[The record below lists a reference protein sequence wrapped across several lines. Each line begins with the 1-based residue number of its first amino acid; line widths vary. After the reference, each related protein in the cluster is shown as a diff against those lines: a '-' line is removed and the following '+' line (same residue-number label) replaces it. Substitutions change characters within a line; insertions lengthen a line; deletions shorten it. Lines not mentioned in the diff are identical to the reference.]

1 MSPLNLAA
9 HLGQDEFLAQVLHRH
24 HRHVPAALSNP
35 SDLITWDDVNTI
47 LATHRLE
54 PPRFRLSADG
64 EMLAAH
70 RYTAPVITRRHTVW
84 QRLHP
89 AELHARLTDGASLV
103 IDAVDKLHP
112 PVTRAAMELEQW
124 LRTGVQTNLYASWTA
139 REGFGVHWD
148 DHDVVV
154 IQIDGAKRW
163 KLYGPTR
170 TAPMYKDTDEP
181 EPPPKEPVSE
191 LVLRPGDV
199 LYLPRGW
206 WHSVAASEGE
216 HSLHLTFGIQ
226 TTTGAQLLSWLADD
240 LRCHDVLRE
249 DLPVHATTAQQAVY
263 LERLRKQVV
272 AALEAPDLIGRYS
285 ATHDGSDLTRLRPS
299 LPHIT
304 GVAANPDV
312 RVRLTTARA
321 HVEPAAGGDRVV
333 FRACDNEWE
342 MAAEALPLLQLLV
355 SAVPGTVSLGDLAAT
370 ARISVADAATVVSEL
385 MRGQAITLE
394 GSER

>member
-9 HLGQDEFLAQVLHRH
+9 HLGQDEFLAQVYHRRH
-24 HRHVPAALSNP
+24 HHVPTVLPNP
-35 SDLITWDDVNTI
+35 SQLISWDDVNTI

-64 EMLAAH
+64 KMLPAYL
-70 RYTAPVITRRHTVW
+70 YTAPVATRRHTVW

-89 AELHARLTDGASLV
+89 AELRARLADGASLV
-103 IDAVDKLHP
+103 IDAIDELLPSVG
-112 PVTRAAMELEQW
+112 RSAMELEQW
-124 LRTGVQTNLYASWTA
+124 LRTGVQANLYASWTA

-154 IQIDGAKRW
+154 VQIDGVKRW
-163 KLYGPTR
+163 KVYGPTR

-181 EPPPKEPVSE
+181 EPPPEDPVTE
-191 LVLRPGDV
+191 LVLRPGDL

-226 TTTGAQLLSWLADD
+226 TTTGAQLLAWLADD
-240 LRCHDVLRE
+240 LRRHDILRE
-249 DLPVHATTAQQAVY
+249 DLPVHAPPEQQAAY
-263 LERLRKQVV
+263 LDRLRKEVI
-272 AALEAPDLIGRYS
+272 AALDDPRLIGRYTAMRDS
-285 ATHDGSDLTRLRPS
+285 ADLTRLRPS

-304 GVAANPDV
+304 GVPADPEI
-312 RVRLTTARA
+312 RVRLTTTRARL
-321 HVEPAAGGDRVV
+321 EPAADGAGPA

-342 MAAEALPLLQLLV
+342 MAQEALPLLQRLTAAAP
-355 SAVPGTVSLGDLAAT
+355 SAVSVGELAEASC
-370 ARISVADAATVVSEL
+370 ISVTDAAAVVSEL
-385 MRGQAITLE
+385 MTGQAITVE
-394 GSER
+394 GGGR

>member
-9 HLGQDEFLAQVLHRH
+9 HLGQDEFLAQVFHRRH
-24 HRHVPAALSNP
+24 HHVPAVLPNP
-35 SDLITWDDVNTI
+35 SELISWDDVNTI

-64 EMLAAH
+64 KMLPAH
-70 RYTAPVITRRHTVW
+70 LYTAPVTTRRHTVW

-89 AELHARLTDGASLV
+89 AELHARLADGASLV
-103 IDAVDKLHP
+103 IDAVDELHP
-112 PVTRAAMELEQW
+112 SVGRSAMELEQW
-124 LRTGVQTNLYASWTA
+124 LRTGVQANLYASWTA

-148 DHDVVV
+148 DHDVIV

-170 TAPMYKDTDEP
+170 TAPMHKDTDEP
-181 EPPPKEPVSE
+181 VPPPEDPVTE

-226 TTTGAQLLSWLADD
+226 TTTGAQLLAWLADD
-240 LRCHDVLRE
+240 LRRHDVLRE
-249 DLPVHATTAQQAVY
+249 DLPVHAPPGQRAAY
-263 LERLRKQVV
+263 LDRLRKEVV
-272 AALEAPDLIGRYS
+272 AALDDPRLIGRYTAMRDS
-285 ATHDGSDLTRLRPS
+285 TDLTRLRPS

-304 GVAANPDV
+304 GVPADPEV
-312 RVRLTTARA
+312 RVRLTTTRARL
-321 HVEPAAGGDRVV
+321 EPAADGAGPA

-342 MAAEALPLLQLLV
+342 MAQEALPLLQRLTAAAP
-355 SAVPGTVSLGDLAAT
+355 SAVSIGELAEAS
-370 ARISVADAATVVSEL
+370 RISVTDAAAVVSEL
-385 MRGQAITLE
+385 MNGQAITVE
-394 GSER
+394 GGGR

>member
-9 HLGQDEFLAQVLHRH
+9 HLGQDEFLAQVLHRRY
-24 HRHVPAALSNP
+24 RHVPAAIQDP
-35 SDLITWDDVNTI
+35 DKLITWDDLNTI

-64 EMLAAH
+64 EMLPAY
-70 RYTAPVITRRHTVW
+70 RYTAPVTTRRHTVW

-89 AELHARLTDGASLV
+89 AELHARLAEGASLV
-103 IDAVDKLHP
+103 IDAVDELHP
-112 PVTRAAMELEQW
+112 PVARAAMELERW
-124 LRTGVQTNLYASWTA
+124 LRTGVQANLYASWTA

-154 IQIDGAKRW
+154 TQIDGAKRW

-181 EPPPKEPVSE
+181 EPPPEKPVAE
-191 LVLRPGDV
+191 LVLQPGDM

-216 HSLHLTFGIQ
+216 HSLHLTFGVQ

-240 LRCHDVLRE
+240 LRRHDVLRE
-249 DLPVHATTAQQAVY
+249 DLPVHATGAAQAIY
-263 LERLRKQVV
+263 LERLRNEVTT
-272 AALEAPDLIGRYS
+272 ALEDPELIGRY
-285 ATHDGSDLTRLRPS
+285 AAMRDGTDLTRLRPS
-299 LPHIT
+299 LPHL
-304 GVAANPDV
+304 ANVPAVPNV
-312 RVRLTTARA
+312 RLRLTTARA
-321 HVEPAAGGDRVV
+321 HLEPSQDGVV

-342 MAAEALPLLQLLV
+342 MAKEAMPLLQRLM
-355 SAVPGTVSLGDLAAT
+355 SAAPAAVSLGELAET
-370 ARISVADAATVVSEL
+370 AGISVADAASVVSEL
-385 MRGQAITLE
+385 MVGQAITV
-394 GSER
+394 ERKDDR

>member
-1 MSPLNLAA
+1 MSPLNMAA

-24 HRHVPAALSNP
+24 HRHVPAAVPNP

-64 EMLAAH
+64 EMLPAH
-70 RYTAPVITRRHTVW
+70 RYTAPVTTRRHTVW

-103 IDAVDKLHP
+103 IDAVDELHP
-112 PVTRAAMELEQW
+112 PVARAAMELEQW

-154 IQIDGAKRW
+154 IQIEGAKRW

-240 LRCHDVLRE
+240 LRRHDVLRK

-272 AALEAPDLIGRYS
+272 AALEAPDLISRYS

-299 LPHIT
+299 LPHIG
-304 GVAANPDV
+304 GVPADPGI

-321 HVEPAAGGDRVV
+321 HVEPAASGDGVV

-342 MAAEALPLLQLLV
+342 MAAEALALLQLLV
-355 SAVPGTVSLGDLAAT
+355 SAVPDTVSLGDLAAT
-370 ARISVADAATVVSEL
+370 ARISVADTAAVVSEL

-394 GSER
+394 GSEP

>member
-9 HLGQDEFLAQVLHRH
+9 HLGQDEFLAQVLHRQH
-24 HRHVPAALSNP
+24 AHIPAALSNP
-35 SDLITWDDVNTI
+35 AELIAWDDVNTI

-54 PPRFRLSADG
+54 PPRLRLSANG
-64 EMLAAH
+64 EMLPAH
-70 RYTAPVITRRHTVW
+70 RYTGPVTTRRHTVW

-89 AELHARLTDGASLV
+89 TELHARLTEGASLV
-103 IDAVDKLHP
+103 IDAVDELHP
-112 PVTRAAMELEQW
+112 PVGRAAMELEQW
-124 LRTGVQTNLYASWTA
+124 LHTGVQANLYASFTA

-170 TAPMYKDTDEP
+170 TAPMYKDTAEP
-181 EPPPKEPVSE
+181 EPPPEEPVVE

-240 LRCHDVLRE
+240 LRRHDVLRE
-249 DLPVHATTAQQAVY
+249 DLPVHATAAQQAAY
-263 LERLRKQVV
+263 LERLRKEVA
-272 AALEAPDLIGRYS
+272 AALEDPDLICRYAAMRD
-285 ATHDGSDLTRLRPS
+285 ATDLTRLRPS
-299 LPHIT
+299 LPHIS
-304 GVAANPDV
+304 GIPADPDV

-321 HVEPAAGGDRVV
+321 HLEPAGNGGGVV
-333 FRACDNEWE
+333 FRACDTEWE
-342 MAAEALPLLQLLV
+342 LADEALPLLQRLM
-355 SAVPGTVSLGDLAAT
+355 SAAPCAVSLGELAAV
-370 ARISVADAATVVSEL
+370 AGISVADVAAVVSEL
-385 MRGQAITLE
+385 MGGQAVTVE
-394 GSER
+394 GAER

>member
-9 HLGQDEFLAQVLHRH
+9 HLGQDEFLAQVFHRRY
-24 HRHVPAALSNP
+24 RHVPAAIPNP
-35 SDLITWDDVNTI
+35 GELIMWDDLNTI

-54 PPRFRLSADG
+54 PPRLRLSTDG
-64 EMLAAH
+64 EMLPAY
-70 RYTAPVITRRHTVW
+70 RYTAPITTRRHTVW

-89 AELHARLTDGASLV
+89 TELHARLTEGASLV
-103 IDAVDKLHP
+103 IDAVDELHP
-112 PVTRAAMELEQW
+112 PIGRAAMELEQW
-124 LRTGVQTNLYASWTA
+124 LRTGVQANLYASFTS

-154 IQIDGAKRW
+154 MQIDGAKRW

-170 TAPMYKDTDEP
+170 TAPMYKDTAEP
-181 EPPPKEPVSE
+181 EPPPEEPTTE

-240 LRCHDVLRE
+240 LRHHDILRE
-249 DLPVHATTAQQAVY
+249 DLPVHATPAQQAAH
-263 LERLRKQVV
+263 LERLRREVT
-272 AALEAPDLIGRYS
+272 AALQDPHLIGRYT
-285 ATHDGSDLTRLRPS
+285 ATRDSTDLTRLRPS

-304 GVAANPDV
+304 GIPADQDL
-312 RVRLTTARA
+312 RIRLTTARTHLSSA
-321 HVEPAAGGDRVV
+321 PNGGGLI

-342 MAAEALPLLQLLV
+342 MANETLPLLQRLM
-355 SAVPGTVSLGDLAAT
+355 SAVPYAVALGELAA
-370 ARISVADAATVVSEL
+370 AAGISIEDAAAVVSEL
-385 MRGQAITLE
+385 VEGQAVTVE
-394 GSER
+394 GSKR

>member
-24 HRHVPAALSNP
+24 YRHVPAALP
-35 SDLITWDDVNTI
+35 SPGELLTWDDVNTI

-64 EMLAAH
+64 EMLSAH
-70 RYTAPVITRRHTVW
+70 RYTAPVTTRRHTVW

-89 AELHARLTDGASLV
+89 AELHARLAEGASLV
-103 IDAVDKLHP
+103 IDAVDELHP
-112 PVTRAAMELEQW
+112 AVGRAAMELERW
-124 LRTGVQTNLYASWTA
+124 LHTGVQANLYASWTA

-154 IQIDGAKRW
+154 IQIDGTKRW

-181 EPPPKEPVSE
+181 EPPPEEPVAE

-226 TTTGAQLLSWLADD
+226 TTTGAQLLAWLADD
-240 LRCHDVLRE
+240 LRRHDVLRE
-249 DLPVHATTAQQAVY
+249 DLPVHATAGQRATY
-263 LERLRKQVV
+263 LERLRKEVV
-272 AALEAPDLIGRYS
+272 SALEDPELIGRYT
-285 ATHDGSDLTRLRPS
+285 AARNGTDLTRLRPS

-304 GVAANPDV
+304 GVPAVPGI
-312 RVRLTTARA
+312 RVRLTTARPLLEA
-321 HVEPAAGGDRVV
+321 TGDGVV

-342 MAAEALPLLQLLV
+342 MAEEAMPLLQRLI
-355 SAVPGTVSLGDLAAT
+355 SAESFAVSLGELAA
-370 ARISVADAATVVSEL
+370 AAGVSVADAAVVVSEL
-385 MRGQAITLE
+385 MDGQAVTVE
-394 GSER
+394 GAE

>member
-9 HLGQDEFLAQVLHRH
+9 HLGQDEFLAQVLHRRY
-24 HRHVPAALSNP
+24 RHVPAAIQDP
-35 SDLITWDDVNTI
+35 DKLITWDDVNTI

-64 EMLAAH
+64 EMLPAY
-70 RYTAPVITRRHTVW
+70 RYTAPVTTRRHTVW

-89 AELHARLTDGASLV
+89 AELHARLAEGASLV
-103 IDAVDKLHP
+103 IDAVDEVHP
-112 PVTRAAMELEQW
+112 PVARAAMELERW
-124 LRTGVQTNLYASWTA
+124 LRTGVQANLYASWTA

-154 IQIDGAKRW
+154 TQIDGAKRW

-181 EPPPKEPVSE
+181 EPPPEKPIAEV
-191 LVLRPGDV
+191 VLQPGDM

-216 HSLHLTFGIQ
+216 HSLHLTFGVQ

-240 LRCHDVLRE
+240 LRRHDVLRE
-249 DLPVHATTAQQAVY
+249 DLPVHATAAAQAIY
-263 LERLRKQVV
+263 LERLHKVV
-272 AALEAPDLIGRYS
+272 TVALEDPELIGRYT
-285 ATHDGSDLTRLRPS
+285 AMRDGTDLTRLRPS
-299 LPHIT
+299 LPHLT
-304 GVAANPDV
+304 SVPAVPNV
-312 RVRLTTARA
+312 HVRLTTARA
-321 HVEPAAGGDRVV
+321 LLESNGDGVV

-342 MAAEALPLLQLLV
+342 MATEAMPLLERLM
-355 SAVPGTVSLGDLAAT
+355 SAAPAAVSLGELAET
-370 ARISVADAATVVSEL
+370 AGISVANAASVVSEL
-385 MRGQAITLE
+385 MVGQAITV
-394 GSER
+394 ERRNGR

>member
-9 HLGQDEFLAQVLHRH
+9 HLGQDEFLAQVFHRH
-24 HRHVPAALSNP
+24 HRHVPAALSDP
-35 SDLITWDDVNTI
+35 SQLICWDDVNTI

-64 EMLAAH
+64 EMLPAH
-70 RYTAPVITRRHTVW
+70 RYTAPVTTRRHTVW

-89 AELHARLTDGASLV
+89 AELHARLAEGASLV
-103 IDAVDKLHP
+103 IDAVDELHP
-112 PVTRAAMELEQW
+112 PVGRAAMELERW
-124 LRTGVQTNLYASWTA
+124 LRTGVQANLYASWTA

-181 EPPPKEPVSE
+181 QPPPEEPVAE
-191 LVLRPGDV
+191 VVLRPGDV

-226 TTTGAQLLSWLADD
+226 TATGAQLLSWLADD
-240 LRCHDVLRE
+240 LRRHDVLRE
-249 DLPVHATTAQQAVY
+249 DLPVHAPAAQQAAY
-263 LERLRKQVV
+263 LDRLRKEVT
-272 AALEAPDLIGRYS
+272 AALEDPDLIGRYT
-285 ATHDGSDLTRLRPS
+285 AMRDGIDLTRLRPS
-299 LPHIT
+299 LPHLT
-304 GVAANPDV
+304 GVPADPAV

-321 HVEPAAGGDRVV
+321 RLESAADGAGVV

-342 MAAEALPLLQLLV
+342 MAAEARPLLQCLM
-355 SAVPGTVSLGDLAAT
+355 SAARSAVSLGELAA
-370 ARISVADAATVVSEL
+370 AAHISVADAAAVVSEL
-385 MRGQAITLE
+385 MDGQAITVE

>member
-24 HRHVPAALSNP
+24 HRHVPHALAEP
-35 SDLITWDDVNTI
+35 GRLITWDDVNTI

-64 EMLAAH
+64 EMLPAY
-70 RYTAPVITRRHTVW
+70 RYTSPVTTRRHTVW

-89 AELHARLTDGASLV
+89 AELHARLAEGASLV
-103 IDAVDKLHP
+103 IDAVDELHP
-112 PVTRAAMELEQW
+112 PVGRAAMELEQW

-148 DHDVVV
+148 DHDVLVV
-154 IQIDGAKRW
+154 QIDGAKRW

-181 EPPPKEPVSE
+181 EPPPSQPLTE
-191 LVLRPGDV
+191 LVLLPGDL

-226 TTTGAQLLSWLADD
+226 TSTGAQLLSWLADD
-240 LRCHDVLRE
+240 LRRHPVLRE
-249 DLPVHATTAQQAVY
+249 DLPVHATAADQADY
-263 LERLRKQVV
+263 LERLRKQVT
-272 AALEAPDLIGRYS
+272 AALEDPNVINGY
-285 ATHDGSDLTRLRPS
+285 ATMRDASDLTRLRPS
-299 LPHIT
+299 LPQVSGLTADPNI
-304 GVAANPDV
+304 
-312 RVRLTTARA
+312 RVRLATARA
-321 HVEPAAGGDRVV
+321 RIEPAGDGTSVV
-333 FRACDNEWE
+333 FRACDHEWE
-342 MAAEALPLLQLLV
+342 MAEEALPLLTRLI
-355 SAVPGTVSLGDLAAT
+355 SAVPHALSLGELAA
-370 ARISVADAATVVSEL
+370 AAGLSVDAVAAAVSEL
-385 MRGQAITLE
+385 VTGQAITVE
-394 GSER
+394 GQG